1 MDNLKECIV
10 CKNKKT
16 TYLCSN
22 TAMMH
27 VGTKEFKFFICEICN
42 LVFLNPRISKDQL
55 KEYYKD
61 FYLPYRGPSAWGKY
75 QKFAELSQ
83 KRVDDRRT
91 KMLRRYSSPD
101 KESII
106 LDIGCGNPTFLE
118 TCNFFFESSLYG
130 IDFSDHGWKKEKD
143 RFKMLNL
150 EVRDVD
156 DLKPNFSPHII
167 TLWHYLEHDY
177 YPNKTLSKLASISNS
192 KTKLYIEVPNYNSNS
207 RKKFNENWAGFHTPR
222 HTFLFSPKNIEIL
235 LNNNGWEIDFIE
247 QKGTINPYI
256 LTWMSEMEIKGLNW
270 SDSMENQFLN
280 FFCGMIKHKFR
291 QLFTN
296 ISDGNMTVI
305 AKKIDNLS

>member
-42 LVFLNPRISKDQL
+42 LVFLNPRLSKDQL

-83 KRVDDRRT
+83 KRVDIRRT

-118 TCNFFFESSLYG
+118 TCNFFLNHPCMELTFQIMDG
-130 IDFSDHGWKKEKD
+130 KKK
-143 RFKMLNL
+143 KT
-150 EVRDVD
+150 
-156 DLKPNFSPHII
+156 DLK
-167 TLWHYLEHDY
+167 
-177 YPNKTLSKLASISNS
+177 
-192 KTKLYIEVPNYNSNS
+192 
-207 RKKFNENWAGFHTPR
+207 
-222 HTFLFSPKNIEIL
+222 
-235 LNNNGWEIDFIE
+235 
-247 QKGTINPYI
+247 
-256 LTWMSEMEIKGLNW
+256 
-270 SDSMENQFLN
+270 
-280 FFCGMIKHKFR
+280 C
-291 QLFTN
+291 
-296 ISDGNMTVI
+296 
-305 AKKIDNLS
+305 